1 MSPIFLT
8 EEKRQ
13 IFDRV
18 QELCHKNTPLKVAVA
33 YWGDQALK
41 KTGLQSRINTDPKTV
56 QVLCDLE
63 SGSCNPDE
71 IQKLINADVQ
81 VKSLKGL
88 HAKVWISE
96 NMVVIG
102 SANASSNGLGFYHDG
117 HREAAVCMTNE
128 SFAKTVT
135 NWFDRL
141 WDDEHAICAS
151 QKMDLAEKR
160 WNNRKQAR
168 KNGRPK
174 PDQVTE
180 YGDGDERYLKF
191 FELLI
196 EDLKIL
202 KDKSQFPL
210 SLKQNKF
217 HPVNRLTFG
226 ANSRTHI
233 QYYVLLP
240 RQGNPA
246 SIKLVVRT
254 DNIDVNNDT
263 LSTIRNE
270 KMQDIE
276 ELAKEFEANIEFE
289 EETNRKQRCISL
301 NRIKIDDDDRKL
313 DELREAIVKILP
325 RFVKSCGEHLP
336 RPRKNR
342 KSAKTHGST
351 QN

>member
-1 MSPIFLT
+1 MSQNFLT
-8 EEKRQ
+8 EEKQQ

-33 YWGDQALK
+33 YWGDQALE
-41 KTGLQSRINTDPKTV
+41 KTGLQSRINADSKTV

-71 IQKLINADVQ
+71 IQKLIDADVQ

-96 NMVVIG
+96 NMIVIG

-117 HREAAVCMTNE
+117 YREAAVCMTNA

-160 WNNRKQAR
+160 WDRRKQAR
-168 KNGRPK
+168 KNTRSK
-174 PDQVTE
+174 TDQLTE
-180 YGDGDERYLKF
+180 YGDGDERFRKF
-191 FELLI
+191 FILLI
-196 EDLKIL
+196 EDLRVL

-210 SLKQNKF
+210 SLNQKEF
-217 HPVNRLTFG
+217 DPAHRLVFG
-226 ANSRTHI
+226 ANSQTGIH
-233 QYYVLLP
+233 YYILLP
-240 RQGNPA
+240 NRGKTA
-246 SIKLVVRT
+246 SMKLVIGT
-254 DNIDVNNDT
+254 NDIEFNNVT
-263 LSTIRNE
+263 LSTIRE
-270 KMQDIE
+270 KKKQHID
-276 ELAKEFEANIEFE
+276 ELAKEFKAELDFE
-289 EETNRKQRCISL
+289 KDEKYIQRCIAL
-301 NRIKIDDDDRKL
+301 NRIRIDDDDRKL

-336 RPRKNR
+336 RPRKI
-342 KSAKTHGST
+342 G
-351 QN
+351 

>member
-18 QELCHKNTPLKVAVA
+18 QELCHKNAPLKVAVA
-33 YWGDQALK
+33 YWGDQALE
-41 KTGLQSRINTDPKTV
+41 KTGLQSRINTNPKTV

-71 IQKLINADVQ
+71 IQKLIDADVQ

-96 NMVVIG
+96 NMIVIG
-102 SANASSNGLGFYHDG
+102 SANASSNVLNFDNDGL
-117 HREAAVCMTNE
+117 REAAVCLTNE

-141 WDDEHAICAS
+141 WYDEYAVCAS
-151 QKMDLAEKR
+151 QKMDLAKQR
-160 WNNRKQAR
+160 WDAGQEA
-168 KNGRPK
+168 
-174 PDQVTE
+174 DQVTE

-191 FELLI
+191 FKLLI
-196 EDLKIL
+196 EDLKNL
-202 KDKSQFPL
+202 QDPFPL
-210 SLKQNKF
+210 SLKQKKF
-217 HPVNRLTFG
+217 NRAHRLVFG
-226 ANSRTHI
+226 ANSQNHI

-240 RQGNPA
+240 NQGNSA
-246 SIKLVVRT
+246 SIKLVIRT
-254 DNIDVNNDT
+254 DDIDLNNNT
-263 LSTIRNE
+263 LSTIRV
-270 KMQDIE
+270 KKIQDIE
-276 ELAKEFEANIEFE
+276 ELAKEFEAYIAFE

-325 RFVKSCGEHLP
+325 GFVKSCGEHLP